1 MKYLKLTIYSVGS
14 FLLAGTALAQSGGGN
29 QTPPVNSPIKS
40 ATDVYDW
47 IVAVTKWA
55 YTIFFVL
62 AVAFILLAA
71 YRYLMAKD
79 NEAEVKKATAALKNA
94 VIAIAI
100 ALVSAGVSS
109 IVNSALK
116 IR

>member
-1 MKYLKLTIYSVGS
+1 MKNFTFFLCSVGT
-14 FLLAGTALAQSGGGN
+14 FLLVPSVFAQGVN
-29 QTPPVNSPIKS
+29 TTPTSPIQS
-40 ATDVYDW
+40 ANDVYDW

-116 IR
+116 LR